1 MVFFTPLILMPD
13 IKPKDAKQ
21 AHWMQSKMSDEWAT
35 WREGERA
42 ENLREDS
49 KKDAQTEVYAT

>member
-1 MVFFTPLILMPD
+1 MPD
-13 IKPKDAKQ
+13 KKPKDAKQ

-49 KKDAQTEVYAT
+49 KKDAQTKVYATMVTVYF